1 MEYDHI
7 CEDDEV
13 GEREEHR
20 RAGLAVLLLLLGTST
35 KQQQPF
41 ADHNEHTEYM
51 FEGNVSR
58 HEFSFVLWLSHVLII
73 TVSNSFL
80 SLHSNT
86 SS

>member
-20 RAGLAVLLLLLGTST
+20 RAGLAGLLLLLGTST

-41 ADHNEHTEYM
+41 ADHNEHTKYI
-51 FEGNVSR
+51 FEGNISR
-58 HEFSFVLWLSHVLII
+58 HEFSFVLWLSPCLNHY
-73 TVSNSFL
+73 SM
-80 SLHSNT
+80 
-86 SS
+86 